1 MTTSVQKHFELTSES
16 KVDSFGG
23 TLFRVR
29 LTIDC
34 KWGKAGDLGGWVRKD
49 ENIQG
54 FAWVSDNARVY
65 GNARISDNARIYGDA
80 QVSDNAWIYG
90 DAQVSDNARVSG
102 NAQVS
107 GNAWV
112 YGDAQISGNA
122 WVSDNA
128 WIYGNARVYDNAWI
142 YGDARVSGNAQVY
155 GDAWGTSPLQ
165 IQGSRH
171 TLTEC
176 KKGFLQIGCKV
187 YTFEEW
193 ELHFEAIGKAEGYSE
208 NQIQEYKLYIDLAVN
223 LRSLRYGN
231 EKI

>member
-34 KWGKAGDLGGWVRKD
+34 KWGKAGDLGGWVQKD

-54 FAWVSDNARVY
+54 FAWVSDNAQVY
-65 GNARISDNARIYGDA
+65 
-80 QVSDNAWIYG
+80 
-90 DAQVSDNARVSG
+90 G

-107 GNAWV
+107 GNAWI

-122 WVSDNA
+122 
-128 WIYGNARVYDNAWI
+128 
-142 YGDARVSGNAQVY
+142 QVY
-155 GDAWGTSPLQ
+155 GGAWGTSPLQ

-176 KKGFLQIGCKV
+176 KKGFLQIGCKC

-208 NQIQEYKLYIDLAVN
+208 DQIQEYKSYIDLAVN

>member
-23 TLFRVR
+23 ALFRVK

-34 KWGKAGDLGGWVRKD
+34 KWGKAGDLGGWVQKD

-54 FAWVSDNARVY
+54 FAWISGDAQVSGNAQISDNAWISGDAQVSGNAQISDNARVY
-65 GNARISDNARIYGDA
+65 GESQVYGN
-80 QVSDNAWIYG
+80 S
-90 DAQVSDNARVSG
+90 R
-102 NAQVS
+102 
-107 GNAWV
+107 V
-112 YGDAQISGNA
+112 YGDAQISG
-122 WVSDNA
+122 
-128 WIYGNARVYDNAWI
+128 GARVY
-142 YGDARVSGNAQVY
+142 GESQVH

-176 KKGFLQIGCKV
+176 KKGFLQIGCKC
-187 YTFEEW
+187 YTFKEW

>member
-23 TLFRVR
+23 ALFRVK

-34 KWGKAGDLGGWVRKD
+34 KWGKAGALGGWVQKD

-54 FAWVSDNARVY
+54 FAWVS
-65 GNARISDNARIYGDA
+65 GDA
-80 QVSDNAWIYG
+80 QVY
-90 DAQVSDNARVSG
+90 
-102 NAQVS
+102 
-107 GNAWV
+107 
-112 YGDAQISGNA
+112 
-122 WVSDNA
+122 
-128 WIYGNARVYDNAWI
+128 
-142 YGDARVSGNAQVY
+142 GNAQVY
-155 GDAWGTSPLQ
+155 GDAWRTSPLQ

-171 TLTEC
+171 ALTEC
-176 KKGFLQIGCKV
+176 KKGFLQIGCKC

-223 LRSLRYGN
+223 LRALRYGN

>member
-23 TLFRVR
+23 TLFRVK

-34 KWGKAGDLGGWVRKD
+34 KWGKAGDLGGWVQKD

-54 FAWVSDNARVY
+54 FAWVS
-65 GNARISDNARIYGDA
+65 GNSQIS
-80 QVSDNAWIYG
+80 
-90 DAQVSDNARVSG
+90 
-102 NAQVS
+102 
-107 GNAWV
+107 
-112 YGDAQISGNA
+112 GDAQISGNA
-122 WVSDNA
+122 W
-128 WIYGNARVYDNAWI
+128 
-142 YGDARVSGNAQVY
+142 VY

-176 KKGFLQIGCKV
+176 KKGFLQIGCKC

-208 NQIQEYKLYIDLAVN
+208 KQIQEYKLYIDLAVN